1 MLNPMMFQEI
11 FMLGLL
17 LQHAKA
23 EFCWKIV
30 KKTNTEKKKKR
41 IVKKW

>member
-1 MLNPMMFQEI
+1 MICQEI
-11 FMLGLL
+11 FMLDLL
-17 LQHAKA
+17 IEHAKA

-30 KKTNTEKKKKR
+30 KKTKYWGEKR